1 MIGKVIKNIFTEW
14 KTGIEAIF
22 TEFIIS
28 KTSFV
33 LDLNDLTSLFHNMI

>member
-14 KTGIEAIF
+14 KTGIESIF